1 MNAPHSA
8 RVLYV
13 ITCGTLAARD
23 VGKLVDLAQADAWM
37 VCVIATPMATR
48 FIDQAA
54 LEAQTGY
61 PVRSDYKQPG
71 TPDVLP
77 SATAMVVGG
86 ASANTINKLA
96 AGISDNLALGLL
108 NEAIGLGLPLAILP
122 FVNIALAAH
131 PAFKRSVRE
140 LREAGVDV
148 LLGEGGFVPN
158 PPGQGEQ
165 KLPDYPW
172 EAALWAVRRLP
183 TETQM

>member
-1 MNAPHSA
+1 MNTPQPA

-23 VGKLVDLAQADAWM
+23 VGKLVDLAQDDGWT

-71 TPDVLP
+71 TPDALP
-77 SATAMVVGG
+77 TASAMIVGG

-122 FVNIALAAH
+122 FVNTALAAH
-131 PAFKRSVRE
+131 PAFKRSTRE
-140 LREAGVDV
+140 LREAGIEV
-148 LLGEGGFVPN
+148 LLGDGGFVPN

-165 KLPDYPW
+165 TLPGYPW
-172 EAALWAVRRLP
+172 ELALRVVEKRMP
-183 TETQM
+183 

>member
-1 MNAPHSA
+1 MNAPQPT

-13 ITCGTLAARD
+13 ITCATLAARD
-23 VGKLVDLAQADAWM
+23 IGKLVGLAQDAGWS
-37 VCVIATPMATR
+37 VCVIATPMAMR

-71 TPDVLP
+71 TSDVLP
-77 SATAMVVGG
+77 PAAAMIVGG

-122 FVNIALAAH
+122 FVNTALAAH
-131 PAFKRSVRE
+131 PAFKRSARE
-140 LREAGVDV
+140 LRDADVEV
-148 LLGEGGFVPN
+148 LLGEGGFVPH
-158 PPGQGEQ
+158 PPGQGDA
-165 KLPDYPW
+165 KLPSYPW
-172 EAALWAVRRLP
+172 GTALRALD
-183 TETQM
+183 TAK

>member
-1 MNAPHSA
+1 MNAPQPV
-8 RVLYV
+8 RVLYI

-23 VGKLVDLAQADAWM
+23 IGKLVDLAQADGWT
-37 VCVIATPMATR
+37 VCVIVTPMATR

-77 SATAMVVGG
+77 PATAMIIGG

-96 AGISDNLALGLL
+96 AGISDSVALGLL

-122 FVNIALAAH
+122 FVNTALAAH

-140 LREAGVDV
+140 LREAGVEM
-148 LLGEGGFVPN
+148 LLGDGGFVPN

-172 EAALWAVRRLP
+172 EAGLRAVEKLLGSG
-183 TETQM
+183 E

>member
-1 MNAPHSA
+1 MNALQPA

-23 VGKLVDLAQADAWM
+23 IGKLVDLAQADGWT

-54 LEAQTGY
+54 LQAQTGY

-71 TPDVLP
+71 TPDLLP
-77 SATAMVVGG
+77 PATAMIIGG

-122 FVNIALAAH
+122 FVNTALAAH
-131 PAFKRSVRE
+131 PAFRRSVRE
-140 LREAGVDV
+140 LREAGVEV
-148 LLGEGGFVPN
+148 LLGDGGFVPN
-158 PPGQGEQ
+158 PPGEGEH
-165 KLPDYPW
+165 
-172 EAALWAVRRLP
+172 RLP
-183 TETQM
+183 TYPWDAALRAVEKLLTSGK

>member
-1 MNAPHSA
+1 MIASQPA
-8 RVLYV
+8 RVLYI

-23 VGKLVDLAQADAWM
+23 IGKLVDLAQGSGWT

-54 LEAQTGY
+54 LEEQSGY

-77 SATAMVVGG
+77 PATAMIVGG

-96 AGISDNLALGLL
+96 AGISDNVALGLL
-108 NEAIGLGLPLAILP
+108 NEAVGLGLPLAILP
-122 FVNIALAAH
+122 FVNTALAAH
-131 PAFKRSVRE
+131 PAFNRSVRE
-140 LREAGVDV
+140 LREAGVEV

-165 KLPDYPW
+165 RLPDYPW
-172 EAALWAVRRLP
+172 EAGLRAVQDLFD
-183 TETQM
+183 TGN